1 LKAPTGFHGG
11 LIVASLAIASAWQG
25 SQAPS
30 APPPSNQSQATFK
43 TGVEVVRLD
52 VTVLDHDRRPLR
64 GLTADDFVVLEKG
77 KPQPIVDVVPV
88 EVPVARESTAAW
100 MRDAGSDVASNESDI
115 RRLVVIVMDDA
126 RTGFD
131 HGESLSARK
140 VAHAIVDQ
148 LGPADLA
155 AVAFTFMG
163 TVQNL
168 TADRARLRRAEEDYQ
183 IRLPLDRVAAGEYL
197 LTVEAAAAD
206 KTARQ
211 DVRFSVH

>member
-1 LKAPTGFHGG
+1 MKAPTGFHGG

-30 APPPSNQSQATFK
+30 APPPSNQPQATFK

-64 GLTADDFVVLEKG
+64 GLTADDFVEDITVPDFFKADLSMSGVLLERSPARVANQEVVAGLVPIIPTTVREFVTSDHVTAFVRIYQKG
-77 KPQPIVDVVPV
+77 ASDPASVVV
-88 EVPVARESTAAW
+88 TYRVLNE
-100 MRDAGSDVASNESDI
+100 RDE
-115 RRLVVIVMDDA
+115 IVMKTTTELPPP
-126 RTGFD
+126 RF
-131 HGESLSARK
+131 
-140 VAHAIVDQ
+140 
-148 LGPADLA
+148 
-155 AVAFTFMG
+155 G
-163 TVQNL
+163 T
-168 TADRARLRRAEEDYQ
+168 DGEEDYQ
-183 IRLPLDRVAAGEYL
+183 IGLPLDRVAAGEYL